1 MPSVWRR
8 LRVKSLG
15 RIHDVRR
22 SPAVHASSQVRV
34 GGRRRG
40 SVTRYL
46 TLTTV
51 SFASPS
57 LRSPGATKLRPGC
70 DVGCLLFNRR
80 ATAADNWLRLR
91 TSGGKGMSGDSTH
104 RLSRRSIG
112 TTGVVKPPR
121 PRLHWLVQGA
131 MEFAPHARMIR
142 YPLQPSFPL
151 SGRAGPFAIPLQAF
165 S

>member
-57 LRSPGATKLRPGC
+57 LRSAGATKLRPGC

-112 TTGVVKPPR
+112 TTGVAKLPA
-121 PRLHWLVQGA
+121 PRLHWPARGA
-131 MEFAPHARMIR
+131 MEYAPRERMIR
-142 YPLQPSFPL
+142 SLLQPFFPL
-151 SGRAGPFAIPLQAF
+151 SGRSGLLAVPLQAF